1 MTLVVAG
8 ISRACGGAFAG
19 IVDPGEVFD
28 ADVRVLAGGID
39 RGVDGTAEF
48 GRAIKSSVRGWRV
61 ILLVS

>member
-8 ISRACGGAFAG
+8 VRRACGGAFAC

-39 RGVDGTAEF
+39 WGVDGTAEF
-48 GRAIKSSVRGWRV
+48 GRAIKSCVRGRRV
-61 ILLVS
+61 VLLVS